1 MSIFTR
7 FMNVVRGWFGLQVAD
22 FEKQN
27 LEESFEHLLM
37 KKRDD
42 IVKFRNSIRDVQIE
56 VERLKNAKLQKEELF
71 RENQSMLEMAVQ
83 MEDSENGIILL
94 KKSKVF
100 EEEIQS
106 LDQKI
111 NVIST
116 QLDDF
121 NEKLKSMEAS
131 YHDLKRKKEEAIRN
145 KNLVEIIKRAQ
156 AMDDVVSN
164 DPNSELMENLREE
177 SEKLEAGLKV
187 DLDPGQNSEEAKL
200 KGYKEAVEKNQL
212 QDEFKKMMAKKIQA
226 DQKQSTGKNL

>member
-187 DLDPGQNSEEAKL
+187 DLDSGQNSEEAKL

-212 QDEFKKMMAKKIQA
+212 QDELKKMIAKKKQA